1 MVADPIISRMCSS
14 QAAAGNMQNL
24 QDKPLQAGC
33 VQQPIVAKGKLV
45 QPSRASKHARC
56 LPSTE
61 LGTDP

>member
-1 MVADPIISRMCSS
+1 
-14 QAAAGNMQNL
+14 MQNL